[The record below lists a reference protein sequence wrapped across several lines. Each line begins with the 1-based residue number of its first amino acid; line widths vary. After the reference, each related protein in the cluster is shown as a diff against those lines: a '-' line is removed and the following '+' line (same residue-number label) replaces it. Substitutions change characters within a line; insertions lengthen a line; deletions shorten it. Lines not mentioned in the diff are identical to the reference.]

1 MTLPKHV
8 KTAAYQQIVIEF
20 VEKVGEVMLNIKL
33 EKPVLKNEKIQNFK
47 KERTFTNN
55 YNVVLLRFRT
65 KWTEIY
71 HKFCNSF
78 KRIA

>member
-20 VEKVGEVMLNIKL
+20 VEKVGEVKLNIKL
-33 EKPVLKNEKIQNFK
+33 ETPVLKNEKIQNFE
-47 KERTFTNN
+47 KERTFTNTCN

-65 KWTEIY
+65 NWTEIY
-71 HKFCNSF
+71 
-78 KRIA
+78 